1 MRKLPGIHPSI
12 KAWALL
18 LLCLSSLAAWA
29 EKADRD
35 KPVHIESDKLTADDL
50 KKVSVFTGNVVLTQ
64 GTIRLTAD
72 TMTVRQDDKDFRYA
86 SAYGNPVTF
95 RQKREG
101 LNEWVDGVAQHVEYD
116 GKAGRVELFDRAV
129 VHRDH
134 DQIAGNYLNYNLNT
148 ETLKAQDS
156 VAPVKGTSPSSRVHV
171 VIQPKSEAEPNTPGK
186 AAPSPSLGPAL
197 PLKTE

>member
-1 MRKLPGIHPSI
+1 L
-12 KAWALL
+12 ALL
-18 LLCLSSLAAWA
+18 LYLLAALAWA

-86 SAYGNPVTF
+86 SAFGNPVTF

-101 LNEWVDGVAQHVEYD
+101 LNEWVDGVAQHAEYD
-116 GKAGRVELFDRAV
+116 GRQGKVELFDRVV

-134 DQIAGNYLNYNLNT
+134 DQIAGNYLNYDMNT
-148 ETLKAQDS
+148 ETLKAQDQ
-156 VAPVKGTSPSSRVHV
+156 ATPVKGKEPASRVHV
-171 VIQPKSEAEPNTPGK
+171 VIQPKNEADGSGKPTPAK
-186 AAPSPSLGPAL
+186 PLTPAL

>member
-1 MRKLPGIHPSI
+1 LI
-12 KAWALL
+12 
-18 LLCLSSLAAWA
+18 LLCLLATHSWA

-50 KKVSVFTGNVVLTQ
+50 KKVSVFTGKVVLTQ

-72 TMTVRQDDKDFRYA
+72 TMTVRQDDKDFHYA
-86 SAYGNPVTF
+86 SAFGNPVTF

-101 LNEWVDGVAQHVEYD
+101 LNEWVEGVAQHAEYD
-116 GKAGRVELFDRAV
+116 GKAGRVELFDKV
-129 VHRDH
+129 LVHRDH
-134 DQIAGNYLNYNLNT
+134 DQITGNYLNYDLNT

-156 VAPVKGTSPSSRVHV
+156 AAPIKDKTPGSRVHV
-171 VIQPKSEAEPNTPGK
+171 VIQPKSETPASGSTK
-186 AAPSPSLGPAL
+186 PTPVLAPAV